1 MPQVPNAHLLATEIA
16 ATYGG
21 TVSGDNA
28 QIATPGH
35 SAYDRGAS
43 IKVDPTAPGG
53 LLVHC
58 FNGSRE
64 DALAVKEMLRRD
76 GYCDDGY
83 NVVSD
88 EADAARRV
96 AIRKAEDEALKDHRN
111 AARVALEIM
120 NSGRPADAAHPYL
133 VRKRIPPENLWQDG
147 YDLLVPMF
155 DPDAYLWNVQRI
167 SSVGE
172 KLFLTRGRTKGI
184 FWFAGKLRDLICIGE
199 GMATMAAVRRATG
212 YSVIA
217 AMSASNLPTIAQIA
231 RKRSPEATLFIAA
244 DDDAAGMKAAREASA
259 LTGARIVVPGEFHHD

>member
-1 MPQVPNAHLLATEIA
+1 MTHALAEEIA
-16 ATYGG
+16 AFYGG
-21 TVSGDNA
+21 TASGDTT

-35 SAYDRGAS
+35 SVSDRGTS
-43 IKVDPTAPGG
+43 IKVDPRAPGG

-64 DALAVKEMLRRD
+64 DALAVKEMLQRD
-76 GYCDDGY
+76 GFCDD
-83 NVVSD
+83 VDASVSD

-96 AIRKAEDEALKDHRN
+96 AIRKAEAQRLKDQRN
-111 AARVALEIM
+111 AARVAMDIM
-120 NSGRPADAAHPYL
+120 TGARPADTAHPYL
-133 VRKRIPPENLWQDG
+133 VRKRIRPENLWQDRC
-147 YDLLVPMF
+147 DLLVPMF

-167 SSVGE
+167 SPGGE
-172 KLFLTRGRTKGI
+172 KLFLRNGRTKGI

-212 YSVIA
+212 HSVIA

-231 RKRSPEATLFIAA
+231 RERSPEAALFIAA

-259 LTGARIVVPGEFHHD
+259 LTGARIVVPQEIRHD